1 MAPINGALSKDDIRT
16 ILRAGD
22 ELIGEG
28 GRTLLSKILKGS
40 REKKLFKGWT
50 PFQGVIRF
58 SFLNKQ
64 LNAILLK

>member
-28 GRTLLSKILKGS
+28 GRTLLSKILKVLAKKNCS
-40 REKKLFKGWT
+40 RGGLLFKVSSVLVSST
-50 PFQGVIRF
+50 
-58 SFLNKQ
+58 ND
-64 LNAILLK
+64 